1 MAWNGRNFIDIH
13 DLDRDDL
20 LSLLSRAS
28 AYRDQEP
35 VVDPN
40 GPLAG
45 AVIAN
50 LFFENSTR
58 TRCSFTM
65 ATRRLGGDVL
75 DLLGSTSS
83 TSKGETILDTAKN
96 VAAMGVRCLV
106 IRCSQD
112 GGPAMIAKELDTPVI
127 NAGDGVSGH
136 PTQAMLDALALM
148 RFFGGDSL
156 EGRKIAIV
164 GDIAHSRVA
173 RSNMVGLSKLGAEV
187 ALVGPA
193 DLLPKDTALETF
205 TDLDAA
211 LPGCDAVMLLRV
223 QFERDATIGDDYRD
237 RFALTRDRM
246 SRFDGVVL
254 HPGPM
259 NRGLEIDD
267 AVADGKRSLVLEQVA
282 CGVAVRMAILEHVV
296 RT

>member
-1 MAWNGRNFIDIH
+1 MAWNGRNFVDIR
-13 DLDRDDL
+13 DLDRNDL

-28 AYRDQEP
+28 AYRDREP
-35 VVDPN
+35 VVDPG

-65 ATRRLGGDVL
+65 ATKRLGGDVL

-83 TSKGETILDTAKN
+83 TSKGETILDTARN

-112 GGPAMIAKELDTPVI
+112 GGPAMIAKSLDTPVI

-136 PTQAMLDALALM
+136 PTQAMLDALALI
-148 RFFGGDSL
+148 RFFGADSL
-156 EGRKIAIV
+156 DGRKIAIV

-173 RSNMVGLSKLGAEV
+173 RSNMVSLPTLGAEV
-187 ALVGPA
+187 ALVGPE
-193 DLLPKDTALETF
+193 DLLPKTTDLETF

-211 LPGCDAVMLLRV
+211 LPGCDAVIMLRV
-223 QFERDATIGDDYRD
+223 QFERDATINDDYRD
-237 RFALTRDRM
+237 QFALTRDRM
-246 SRFDGVVL
+246 STFDGVVL

-282 CGVAVRMAILEHVV
+282 CGVAVRMAILEHIV